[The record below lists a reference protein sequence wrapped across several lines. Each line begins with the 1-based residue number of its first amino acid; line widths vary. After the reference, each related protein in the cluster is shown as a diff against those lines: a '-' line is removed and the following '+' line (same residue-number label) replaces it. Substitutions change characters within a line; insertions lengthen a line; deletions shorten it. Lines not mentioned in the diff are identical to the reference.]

1 MNFAKWTMTAF
12 SVAAGILLSMPGTLL
27 AEDSAIQNIQDKAK
41 ASWDKMAVDVDLSR
55 QSYTRIA
62 GEDVDRVSGALREL
76 KSKNP
81 AKVSDKE
88 WQDMLA
94 DLDQK
99 KTQSEDRY
107 RVLKDSNEQDWKKA
121 KSDLNDSLKDTK
133 KSIENSA
140 EKALNEKEAYEL
152 KKQIEIDQLGIKI
165 QKLEA
170 KIQEAQP
177 GVKNQLT
184 EEVNKLKSVKT
195 EAEKHLDAIKK
206 SPAEGDAWKS
216 HKDMLEACLRGK

>member
-1 MNFAKWTMTAF
+1 MILSKSTLTAF
-12 SVAAGILLSMPGTLL
+12 LVVAAGIFLVPGLSH
-27 AEDSAIQNIQDKAK
+27 AEQSTMQNIQDKAQTT
-41 ASWDKMAVDVDLSR
+41 WDKFAADVDIDR

-99 KTQSEDRY
+99 KAKSDDQL
-107 RVLKDSNEQDWKKA
+107 RVLKDSNDENWKKA

-133 KSIENSA
+133 KGIENSA
-140 EKALNEKEAYEL
+140 EKALSEKEAYEL
-152 KKQIEIDQLGIKI
+152 KKQLEIDQLGIKI
-165 QKLEA
+165 QKLDA
-170 KIQEAQP
+170 KAAAAPADERDRLNRE
-177 GVKNQLT
+177 VSDLKTNQSDA
-184 EEVNKLKSVKT
+184 K
-195 EAEKHLDAIKK
+195 KHLDAIRKQ
-206 SPAEGDAWKS
+206 PEGSDWKA
-216 HKDMLEACLRGK
+216 HKDALEACLKRS